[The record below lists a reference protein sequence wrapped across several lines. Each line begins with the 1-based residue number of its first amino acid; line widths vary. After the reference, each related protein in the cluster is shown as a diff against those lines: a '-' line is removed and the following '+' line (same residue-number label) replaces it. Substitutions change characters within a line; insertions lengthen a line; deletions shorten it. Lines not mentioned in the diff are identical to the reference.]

1 MADKLTLPKSKF
13 SHELT
18 AGPVDAT
25 MKAAEAKTG
34 KLFNVPVDKIRVIPG
49 FNLRVETPDYIAH
62 RDEIRASIAAN
73 GYNPKKPLSG
83 YVGVEGKEN
92 VIYVTDGHTRL
103 SAVEEHNSDPDT
115 AEKDEITHIP
125 VLVAPKE
132 TVLSDLLVE
141 LHTANT
147 GRKLT
152 PFEQG
157 ILAKRLLGED
167 MKKADIAKRLGFT
180 SRYLDDVLL
189 LANADGKVKQ
199 HVASGA
205 VSSTMAI
212 QALRAD
218 AEGAAEKI
226 EAAVAKAAKSGK
238 AKATKKDT
246 APRMVKTK
254 LAHSFDAGDDMKEIV
269 KAVAALIRSTVK
281 AEDGEDDTKLSV
293 TGGTVNLVIEL
304 PAPEKPAKAKPAKKA
319 ATKKA
324 PAKKA
329 KADDAEEAKPAKK
342 AKAKPAAEK
351 PAKKAK
357 AKPPVEG
364 AEEVEDDDSEE
375 AVLPP
380 KVDSDPGVPDDDDV
394 DI

>member
-1 MADKLTLPKSKF
+1 MADKLTLPKAKF

-34 KLFNVPVDKIRVIPG
+34 KLFSVPVDKVRVIPG

-62 RDEIRASIAAN
+62 RDGIRASIAAN
-73 GYNPKKPLSG
+73 GFNPKKPLSG
-83 YVGVEGKEN
+83 YVGVEGDEN

-103 SAVEEHNSDPDT
+103 SAVQDFNADPDT
-115 AEKDEITHIP
+115 AEKDEITHVP

-132 TVLSDLLVE
+132 TVLADLLVE

-147 GRKLT
+147 GRELT
-152 PFEQG
+152 PLEKG

-218 AEGAAEKI
+218 ADGAGEKI

-238 AKATKKDT
+238 TKATKKDT

-281 AEDGEDDTKLSV
+281 AEDGEDDAKLSV
-293 TGGTVNLVIEL
+293 TGGTVNLVVEL
-304 PAPEKPAKAKPAKKA
+304 PAPPKAAKAKPAKKA
-319 ATKKA
+319 A
-324 PAKKA
+324 AKKA
-329 KADDAEEAKPAKK
+329 KPAADDAEEAKPAKK

-364 AEEVEDDDSEE
+364 AEELEDDDGEE
-375 AVLPP
+375 AIMPP
-380 KVDSDPGVPDDDDV
+380 KVDSDPDVPEDDV